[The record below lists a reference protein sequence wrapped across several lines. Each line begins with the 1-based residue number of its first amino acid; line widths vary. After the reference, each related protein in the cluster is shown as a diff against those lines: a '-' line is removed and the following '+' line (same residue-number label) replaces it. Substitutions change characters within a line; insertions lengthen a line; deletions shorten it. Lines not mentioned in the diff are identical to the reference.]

1 MDKDSIFRAAI
12 ESNKDR
18 IYRVCCCYVSD
29 EDERKDVYQDVL
41 VHVWRSLESFEGRSD
56 ISTWI
61 YRITVNTCF
70 GYLRSEQRKRKVIDA
85 NVRID
90 DVDVPDETGGEGT
103 GRTDSDV
110 RRLYGCIA
118 KLPMLERT
126 LVSLY
131 LEELSTKQMSDVLGI
146 SEANVRVKLHRTKKV
161 LKDLWEEEEHG
172 TR

>member
-70 GYLRSEQRKRKVIDA
+70 GYLRSEQRKRKVFDA

-90 DVDVPDETGGEGT
+90 DVDVTDESGGEGT
-103 GRTDSDV
+103 GKTDSDV
-110 RRLYGCIA
+110 RHLYDCIA